1 VELLQACV
9 GKGGKRRREM
19 ILHCNYE
26 ELGALKQGA
35 SVLLGRGRGG
45 GSPVAAPP
53 EGRAEVEA
61 LLPRLNGDLT
71 IETLVEQ
78 RWVARAIQAIV
89 ERLKEEM
96 DLFIIT
102 SHPADES
109 AVTSYFEYGHA
120 LAVLARVIEMGQ
132 EMEALIE
139 VVTGAPPSPE
149 VAKAFLFSG

>member
-1 VELLQACV
+1 
-9 GKGGKRRREM
+9 M

-35 SVLLGRGRGG
+35 SVLLGQGRGG

-61 LLPRLNGDLT
+61 LVPRLIGDLT
-71 IETLVEQ
+71 IETLAEQ
-78 RWVARAIQAIV
+78 RHVARAVAAIV
-89 ERLKEEM
+89 ARLREEM

-102 SHPADES
+102 AHPADES
-109 AVTSYFEYGHA
+109 AVSSYFSYGHS
-120 LAVLARVIEMGQ
+120 LAVLARVTEMGQ

-139 VVTGAPPSPE
+139 VVTGAPPTPE
-149 VAKAFLFSG
+149 MAETFLFPG